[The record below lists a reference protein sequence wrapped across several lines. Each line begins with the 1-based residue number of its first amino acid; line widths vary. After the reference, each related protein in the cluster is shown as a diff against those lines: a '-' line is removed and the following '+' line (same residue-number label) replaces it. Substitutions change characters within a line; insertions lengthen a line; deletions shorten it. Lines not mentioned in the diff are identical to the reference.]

1 MSRIESV
8 SKCLVERYGLA
19 RKDADSFVSEMFA
32 VIREN
37 LEKDRVVK
45 VKGLGTF
52 KLLDMNPRESVDVNT
67 KERIL
72 IEGRAKVVFT
82 PENAVRDRINSP
94 FSQFETVDIDDD
106 VDFSSI
112 DDKYSDMEEPE
123 DTAETV
129 SDTEPLVAET
139 QQVEP
144 VVQSEP
150 EPVVGHVEGEEQQ
163 QETVNLDGEPEQPVK
178 EEETDQTAKE
188 EEPEQAVGEEEPEQ
202 PVEVEE
208 QEEPKL
214 EASVST
220 VVHNPYCEDLIR
232 EGITHSRKII
242 RLLYVM
248 LVLIVVVM
256 LAGAVYFGY
265 KLGVGV
271 HEPKAVTPVK
281 PVTKVVVMKP
291 KPAVKKTIVAVG
303 PADTVSQPVQNVDS
317 LELIQAE
324 YNKDVRVRT
333 GAYRI
338 VGLSK
343 TVKMLPDQTFAGV
356 CRAQLGEGM
365 ECYVEVFNGGKK
377 DFKAGDDIKIP
388 LLKLKKKMKRQ

>member
-1 MSRIESV
+1 MSRIESL

-52 KLLDMNPRESVDVNT
+52 KLLDVNPRESVDVNT

-112 DDKYSDMEEPE
+112 DDKYSDMEEQE

-129 SDTEPLVAET
+129 PDTEPTEMQTPVE
-139 QQVEP
+139 EP
-144 VVQSEP
+144 VVQPEP
-150 EPVVGHVEGEEQQ
+150 EPVVGPVECEEQQ
-163 QETVNLDGEPEQPVK
+163 QETVNPDDEPEQPVK
-178 EEETDQTAKE
+178 EEEPEQAIEE
-188 EEPEQAVGEEEPEQ
+188 EEPEQAV
-202 PVEVEE
+202 EVEE
-208 QEEPKL
+208 QEEAKP
-214 EASVST
+214 EDSVST
-220 VVHNPYCEDLIR
+220 ATPVSTAVHNPYCEDLIR

-248 LVLIVVVM
+248 LALIVVVM

-281 PVTKVVVMKP
+281 PVTKVVVVKP
-291 KPAVKKTIVAVG
+291 KPAVNKPVAKVE
-303 PADTVSQPVQNVDS
+303 PADTVSQPVQKVDS
-317 LELIQAE
+317 LELMQAE

-388 LLKLKKKMKRQ
+388 LLKLKKKIKRQ